1 MWAIALFLFQIISV
15 SGCND
20 PSPSQS
26 AVMVARLQEIA
37 RTTDPLNNTYL
48 SDRRVAVY
56 KAESEPRDPV
66 SQISFRIRLA
76 KELLQSGY
84 NDEAIRLF
92 EESIIRAPKY
102 GIKTRPTLKEYL
114 ALSYLR
120 LGEQQNCVEN
130 HNSESCLFPING
142 GGIHFIGDGARN
154 AVSLYT
160 ALFKDAPD
168 NLSLRWLLN
177 IACMVSGQYPE
188 GVPEEALIP
197 QHLFL
202 NNHIIPRFK
211 DRAAFLGVDV
221 MGLAGGVAVDDFNND
236 GLLDIVT
243 TSWALD
249 GPIHYFRN
257 AGNAGFIEESELAGL
272 LGIVGGLNLRHVDYN
287 NDGNIDL
294 FVLRGGWFGEQ
305 GRHPNSL
312 LKNLGGGRFVDVTE
326 QAGLLSLHPTQTAC
340 WADFNNDGHLDVFIG
355 NESIGARPTAFV
367 GDQSGKNS
375 EHACELYINQGN
387 GKFVNE
393 ALAAGVA
400 VQGFVKG
407 VTWGDYNNDGLMD
420 IYVSILRGSNLLFQ
434 NQGIDSAGIPH
445 FIDMAEKAGVTEPY
459 YSFPTWFWDYD
470 NDGLEDIFVAGYRAD
485 IGDIAAE
492 FLSIPHSAETP
503 RLFRNNGD
511 GTFQNITVDIG
522 LDRILYAM
530 GCNFGDLDNDGSLD
544 FYVGTGDP
552 DFRLLIPNRIFKNV
566 SGIFYEVTTSGGFGH
581 LQKGH
586 GVAFADFD
594 NDGDQDVYAVMGG
607 AYSGDRAANVLFEN
621 PGNEFNWIKLNLRGV
636 QSNRMGVGARIIID
650 LGDRQI
656 YSRVSLG
663 ASFGGNP
670 YRREIGV
677 GLVERIGHL
686 RVEWPSGIVQQFDD
700 VATKKSY
707 TIEEGGEL
715 TTQRLLTWSD

>member
-1 MWAIALFLFQIISV
+1 MWAIVLFLFQIFSV

-26 AVMVARLQEIA
+26 AVMVERLQEIA

-56 KAESEPRDPV
+56 KAESEPEDPV

-92 EESIIRAPKY
+92 EESNIRAPKY

-142 GGIHFIGDGARN
+142 GGVHFIGDGARN
-154 AVSLYT
+154 AVSLYKT
-160 ALFKDAPD
+160 LFKDAPD

-197 QHLFL
+197 QHLFS
-202 NNHIIPRFK
+202 NSHKIPRFK
-211 DRAAFLGVDV
+211 DRAASLGVDV

-340 WADFNNDGHLDVFIG
+340 WADFNNDGRMDFIIAHRFYYTTSSLSLLTGDIGILLSESVSNGQVVYTSETRLAATTESQGTPPADILIQDLDQDSKLDLLLSLPINQKLAVL
-355 NESIGARPTAFV
+355 
-367 GDQSGKNS
+367 SGKN
-375 EHACELYINQGN
+375 Y
-387 GKFVNE
+387 
-393 ALAAGVA
+393 
-400 VQGFVKG
+400 
-407 VTWGDYNNDGLMD
+407 T
-420 IYVSILRGSNLLFQ
+420 
-434 NQGIDSAGIPH
+434 
-445 FIDMAEKAGVTEPY
+445 
-459 YSFPTWFWDYD
+459 
-470 NDGLEDIFVAGYRAD
+470 
-485 IGDIAAE
+485 
-492 FLSIPHSAETP
+492 
-503 RLFRNNGD
+503 
-511 GTFQNITVDIG
+511 
-522 LDRILYAM
+522 
-530 GCNFGDLDNDGSLD
+530 GSLNC
-544 FYVGTGDP
+544 P
-552 DFRLLIPNRIFKNV
+552 
-566 SGIFYEVTTSGGFGH
+566 
-581 LQKGH
+581 
-586 GVAFADFD
+586 
-594 NDGDQDVYAVMGG
+594 
-607 AYSGDRAANVLFEN
+607 
-621 PGNEFNWIKLNLRGV
+621 
-636 QSNRMGVGARIIID
+636 
-650 LGDRQI
+650 
-656 YSRVSLG
+656 
-663 ASFGGNP
+663 
-670 YRREIGV
+670 
-677 GLVERIGHL
+677 
-686 RVEWPSGIVQQFDD
+686 
-700 VATKKSY
+700 
-707 TIEEGGEL
+707 
-715 TTQRLLTWSD
+715 